1 MKVKALKQGFFNGQ
15 IQREGAEFAIDDD
28 SQLGSWMQVIEEP
41 KQEKPK
47 PKKQKAKKEE
57 VQQKLD

>member
-15 IQREGAEFAIDDD
+15 IQREGAEFAIDSDE
-28 SQLGSWMQVIEEP
+28 QLGTWMQVIEEP